1 MESGIL
7 SLPRAAGSWRPDQFL
22 ETQFFVFQGLFHLVS
37 VPQRAAP
44 ALQAAVPLA
53 AVPLLACVMFFGLPL
68 SALCFD
74 RFAMNTRKIEIGMIT
89 SLLSYFAF

>member
-1 MESGIL
+1 MESGVL

-37 VPQRAAP
+37 VPQRVAP
-44 ALQAAVPLA
+44 ALQAAVPL
-53 AVPLLACVMFFGLPL
+53 LACVMVFGLPL